1 VMAIPNAKHLRRLRV
16 RGLAGANVCDFA
28 DDFEAEVVHASYPM
42 W

>member
-1 VMAIPNAKHLRRLRV
+1 MRSTCAGF
-16 RGLAGANVCDFA
+16 GLGDFAGAEVYNFA